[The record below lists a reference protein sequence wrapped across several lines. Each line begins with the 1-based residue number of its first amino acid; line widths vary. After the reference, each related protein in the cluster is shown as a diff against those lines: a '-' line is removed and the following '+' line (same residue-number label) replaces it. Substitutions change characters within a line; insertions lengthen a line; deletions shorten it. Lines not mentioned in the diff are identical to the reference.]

1 MLMPVA
7 GRTYR
12 AAVNVGIDIFG
23 ANNALNPVRECEY
36 PNETAQDRQ
45 SQKIVE
51 APRTAHA
58 ASGGGAAARFD
69 RIEVLLRRISQFQT
83 CLSCWVT
90 VAFDDRA
97 CSRDR
102 VCSIESLLVN
112 VILRLLYQRDTC
124 RIDLAMISPQ
134 RNFRQPPGP
143 SEPVALGIDAE
154 TLATLQ
160 QLQRQYGDTVCV
172 NKPNGRKAYFI
183 NDASEV
189 RRILTRRHSK
199 YHKGPGF
206 ERVKMLLGNGLIVSD
221 GDVWRRSR
229 RMIQPAFSR
238 QNVHRLMKV
247 MVGCCDRRA
256 AHWAELAQ
264 NNEHCNITA
273 ETSDFALE
281 LILISIFST
290 DYETRIMTEG
300 NNPFAFLSRDSTR
313 DLSVVMK
320 VRHLRILL
328 LGIIKDRR
336 EGKSSAE
343 FDFLSMYL
351 QATDKEGQHFS
362 DVELLDELMT
372 LIVAGFETSANTLNW
387 VWYLIARNPD
397 VEEKL
402 IAEAAEHLPGVS
414 ALNAESLAAMGYTQQ
429 VLEEALR
436 LYPPVWLFTRR
447 SHELDELDDFD
458 VAPDT
463 DIYLSPFILHRTE
476 HYWDDPDTFDPGRF
490 LPTDKP
496 KNDRPFFP
504 FSLGPR
510 RCLGEYFSFL
520 EMKVHIGLLL
530 PRFKMQLVDDKEPE
544 LELGINLRATRD
556 FYMKPTER

>member
-1 MLMPVA
+1 M
-7 GRTYR
+7 TS
-12 AAVNVGIDIFG
+12 
-23 ANNALNPVRECEY
+23 
-36 PNETAQDRQ
+36 AQ
-45 SQKIVE
+45 KK
-51 APRTAHA
+51 
-58 ASGGGAAARFD
+58 
-69 RIEVLLRRISQFQT
+69 L
-83 CLSCWVT
+83 
-90 VAFDDRA
+90 
-97 CSRDR
+97 
-102 VCSIESLLVN
+102 
-112 VILRLLYQRDTC
+112 
-124 RIDLAMISPQ
+124 
-134 RNFRQPPGP
+134 RQPPGP
-143 SEPVALGIDAE
+143 DEPVSLGIDAE

-160 QLQRQYGDTVCV
+160 QLQREHGDMVCV
-172 NKPNGRKAYFI
+172 SKPNGRRAYFI

-247 MVGCCDRRA
+247 MVACCDRRA
-256 AHWAELAQ
+256 AHWAELARGNKQ
-264 NNEHCNITA
+264 CNITA

-281 LILISIFST
+281 LILISIFSS
-290 DYETRIMTEG
+290 DYETRIMAEG
-300 NNPFAFLSRDSTR
+300 DNPFAFLSRDSKR

-320 VRHLRILL
+320 VRHLRKLL
-328 LGIIKDRR
+328 LGIIEDRR
-336 EGKSSAE
+336 AGKGSTE

-351 QATDKEGQHFS
+351 QATDKEGQQFS
-362 DVELLDELMT
+362 DAELLDELMT

-387 VWYLIARNPD
+387 VWYLIARHPE
-397 VEEKL
+397 VEAKL
-402 IAEAAEHLPGVS
+402 IAEVHEHLPGVA
-414 ALNAESLAAMGYTQQ
+414 ALNADSLAAMQYTQQ

-458 VAPDT
+458 VGPDT
-463 DIYLSPFILHRTE
+463 DIYLSPFILHRTG
-476 HYWDDPDTFDPGRF
+476 HYWPDPDRFDPDRF
-490 LPTDKP
+490 APTDKP
-496 KNDRPFFP
+496 KKDRPFFP

-530 PRFKMQLVDDKEPE
+530 PRFRMQLVDEEEPE
-544 LELGINLRATRD
+544 LELGINLRATKD
-556 FYMKPTER
+556 IFMQPTER